1 MRKKVEPGF
10 LPYIIYKRKFLIG
23 CRYKCNSMKLL
34 EENVDYLPIF
44 NRHKFLR
51 KRTQNHENKI
61 VNYIKINNIWFY
73 KHHEIQKGVTE

>member
-1 MRKKVEPGF
+1 
-10 LPYIIYKRKFLIG
+10 
-23 CRYKCNSMKLL
+23 MKLP